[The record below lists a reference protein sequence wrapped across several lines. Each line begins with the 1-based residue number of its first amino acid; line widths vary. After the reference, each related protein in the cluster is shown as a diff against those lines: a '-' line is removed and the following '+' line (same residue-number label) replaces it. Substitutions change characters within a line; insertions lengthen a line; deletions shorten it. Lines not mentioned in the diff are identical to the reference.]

1 MAVEA
6 DNFGVEFVWRFFADA
21 EALVAEVGE
30 WYPKETQLADPLVRR
45 SGALDPCSHENF
57 ASVRES
63 NMMQDKIVVRAACC
77 GFVAVCLSAI
87 LSVPLMALPGPSPNP
102 SLPPP
107 SVTVTGPIALTTPLR
122 DPAHGYPYNATPI
135 NLAKHGYVEQE
146 FFIEG
151 KANAY
156 NTPPGQT
163 GSVKDTG
170 HPFKTRIVVRRP
182 KSASK
187 FNGTVIVEW
196 YNVSQGHD
204 GEYDWFQSAEH
215 ILRAGY
221 AWVGVTNQRVGA
233 NSLREWSPTRYG
245 TLDVTDG
252 GRIADDSLSYDI
264 FTAAAVAIRGNGS
277 ADVMG
282 GLKAARLIAI
292 GHSQSAGRLYTYF
305 QSVHPLIPKVYDA
318 VVLHGGGGK
327 VSEDLDVKVFK
338 LLNETDV
345 TGQANSRQSDTDNY
359 RQWEVAGSSHLDAQ
373 FSRTMAGL
381 GLRVSGMDP
390 VEGSPAITGP
400 TISGGAGNG
409 QSGNGDNIAG
419 TNVCKNPPF
428 SRIPA
433 YYVLDAALDHTAR
446 WVKDGTPPPTATHIE
461 LSELPPLPSDAQG
474 ANGAGG
480 RGPQGARWE
489 VVHNELGNA
498 HGGIELSQHA
508 VPTATNTGQNEG
520 GARGGE
526 RNCNLMGSYLV
537 WDEARLASMY
547 PTHAAYVAKV
557 KEVTEKNLKAGYLV
571 KEDADATIAEAE
583 HSSIGR
589 TKVTKR

>member
-1 MAVEA
+1 MTR
-6 DNFGVEFVWRFFADA
+6 DN
-21 EALVAEVGE
+21 
-30 WYPKETQLADPLVRR
+30 
-45 SGALDPCSHENF
+45 S
-57 ASVRES
+57 
-63 NMMQDKIVVRAACC
+63 VVRVAFH
-77 GFVAVCLSAI
+77 GLVAVCLSAI
-87 LSVPLMALPGPSPNP
+87 LSVTVTALPGPSSNP
-102 SLPPP
+102 SLPLP
-107 SVTVTGPIALTTPLR
+107 SVAVTGPIVLTTPVR
-122 DPAHGYPYNATPI
+122 DPAHGYPYNATPMD
-135 NLAKHGYVEQE
+135 LAKHGYVEEE

-151 KANAY
+151 QANAY

-182 KSASK
+182 RSASK

-204 GEYDWFQSAEH
+204 GEYDWFQSVEH
-215 ILRAGY
+215 VVRAGY
-221 AWVGVTNQRVGA
+221 AWVGVSNQRVGV
-233 NSLREWSPTRYG
+233 NSLKEWSPTRYG

-252 GRIADDSLSYDI
+252 GKITDDLLSYDI
-264 FTAAAVAIRGNGS
+264 FTAAAVAIRGKGS
-277 ADVMG
+277 ADVLG

-305 QSVHPLIPKVYDA
+305 HSVHPLFPKVYDA

-345 TGQANSRQSDTDNY
+345 TGQANNRQPDTDNY

-373 FSRTMAGL
+373 FSRMMAGL

-390 VEGSPAITGP
+390 VEGSPSITGP

-409 QSGNGDNIAG
+409 QSGNGDNVAG

-433 YYVLDAALDHTAR
+433 YYVLDAVLDHTAR

-461 LSELPPLPSDAQG
+461 LRELPPPPPDAQG

-480 RGPQGARWE
+480 RGPQGPSWE

-498 HGGIELSQHA
+498 HGGIELSQNA

-520 GARGGE
+520 GIRGGE

-537 WDEARLASMY
+537 WDEARLATMY

-557 KEVTEKNLKAGYLV
+557 KEVTEKNLDAGYIV

-583 HSSIGR
+583 RSSIGR
-589 TKVTKR
+589 TKVSKR